1 MNARFCKE
9 LGGRWDLTLEQLYLQ
24 VTHTPSWS
32 TMLIQHAQYVLLK
45 HANEARCY
53 RNTKGTGTNH
63 DGGTASC
70 VV

>member
-24 VTHTPSWS
+24 VRHTPSWS
-32 TMLIQHAQYVLLK
+32 TTLIQHAQYVLLK

-53 RNTKGTGTNH
+53 TGIQKVQEQTMMRVQH
-63 DGGTASC
+63 
-70 VV
+70 V